1 MKRRTFYATFLL
13 FLAVLYGG
21 VLALSLIMLHG
32 TTRQAKEQC
41 LNEQYFLAAAIHG
54 DLAAL
59 EGRGVAADVE
69 ELMQP
74 YLYLAGNRGAVLAL
88 YEKDRLAA
96 AVGTPV
102 ASAAASRRREGE
114 TRAVS
119 LERDG
124 ARYWCSAVGSLP
136 EPFGAYTVLYQT
148 DVTQRIGEW
157 RQRNHWML
165 LAGGGASLVLA
176 LFLLLLLDRLFRP
189 LAQITR
195 LSGQIAAGDYAV
207 RLPETGKDELAQM
220 ARSFN
225 HMAEEVAGKVA
236 ELAAAAENRQRFVEN
251 FAHELR
257 TPLTAVYGYA
267 EYMQKAALGEED
279 ARFALEAILSESR
292 RMQQMANQLMEL
304 SNLRSGEIRME
315 RQDVA
320 QLLEAARRTLDQ
332 KLRQKSLRLRV
343 LCQADTVRGDK
354 VLLQSLLVNL
364 LDNAVKA
371 SGEGGEIVLAAQ
383 KREGNVVLSVTDR
396 GAGMAPEELARITEP
411 YYRVDRARSRR
422 DGGAGLGLAL
432 CRQIAQRHGAALTF
446 QSEPGRGTTAA
457 VTFYENLTTS

>member
-13 FLAVLYGG
+13 FLLVLYAGI
-21 VLALSLIMLHG
+21 LALSLITLRG
-32 TTRQAKEQC
+32 TARQAKEQC
-41 LNEQYFLAAAIHG
+41 LNEQYFIAAGLYG

-59 EGRGVAADVE
+59 QSRGAQA
-69 ELMQP
+69 ELESVLQP
-74 YLYLAGNRGAVLAL
+74 YLYLAGNRGAVLAV
-88 YEKDRLAA
+88 YQKDRLLA

-102 ASAAASRRREGE
+102 ASAAASRRQEGE
-114 TRAVS
+114 TRTVS
-119 LERDG
+119 LEQDG
-124 ARYWCSAVGSLP
+124 TRYWCSAAGRLP
-136 EPFGAYTVLYQT
+136 GPFGEYQVLYQT
-148 DVTQRIGEW
+148 EVTQRIQEW

-176 LFLLLLLDRLFRP
+176 LFLLLLLERLFHP
-189 LAQITR
+189 LTQITR
-195 LSGQIAAGDYAV
+195 LSAQIAAGDYAV

-225 HMAEEVAGKVA
+225 HMAQEVAGKMA

-257 TPLTAVYGYA
+257 TPLTAIYGCA
-267 EYMQKAALGEED
+267 EYMQKAALREED
-279 ARFALEAILSESR
+279 AQFALEAIMAESR

-304 SNLRSGEIRME
+304 SDLRSGEISLE
-315 RQDVA
+315 PQDLSALFEAVRRTVA
-320 QLLEAARRTLDQ
+320 Q
-332 KLRQKSLRLRV
+332 KLCQKSLRLQV
-343 LCQADTVRGDK
+343 VCEADSVCGDR

-371 SGEGGEIVLAAQ
+371 SAQGGEITLAAFCRDGKTVLA
-383 KREGNVVLSVTDR
+383 VTDHGR
-396 GAGMAPEELARITEP
+396 GMAPGELARITEP

-432 CRQIAQRHGAALTF
+432 CRQIAQRHGAELSF
-446 QSEPGRGTTAA
+446 HSQPGQGTTAA
-457 VTFYENLTTS
+457 VTFYETLTTS

>member
-13 FLAVLYGG
+13 FLLVLYAGI
-21 VLALSLIMLHG
+21 LALSLITLRG
-32 TTRQAKEQC
+32 TARQAKEQC
-41 LNEQYFLAAAIHG
+41 LNEQYFIAAGIYG
-54 DLAAL
+54 DLSAL
-59 EGRGVAADVE
+59 QSRGAPM
-69 ELMQP
+69 ELESVLQP
-74 YLYLAGNRGAVLAL
+74 YLYLAGNRGAVLAV
-88 YEKDRLAA
+88 YQKDRLAA
-96 AVGTPV
+96 AVGTPL
-102 ASAAASRRREGE
+102 ASAAASRQLEGQ
-114 TRAVS
+114 TRTVS
-119 LERDG
+119 LEQDG
-124 ARYWCSAVGSLP
+124 ARYWCSAAGSLP
-136 EPFGAYTVLYQT
+136 EPFGEYQVLYQT
-148 DVTQRIGEW
+148 EMTQRIAEW

-195 LSGQIAAGDYAV
+195 LSGQIAAGDYTV

-220 ARSFN
+220 AQSFN
-225 HMAEEVAGKVA
+225 HMAGEIADKVA

-267 EYMQKAALGEED
+267 EYMQKAALREED
-279 ARFALEAILSESR
+279 AQFALEAILTESR

-304 SNLRSGEIRME
+304 SDLRSGEIRLE
-315 RQDVA
+315 PQDLPA
-320 QLLEAARRTLDQ
+320 LLEAVGRTMEQ
-332 KLRQKSLRLRV
+332 KLRQKSLHLRV
-343 LCQADTVRGDK
+343 DCRADTVCGDR

-371 SGEGGEIVLAAQ
+371 SGAGGGIELTAVCRAGKTI
-383 KREGNVVLSVTDR
+383 LSVTDH

-432 CRQIAQRHGAALTF
+432 CRQIAQRHGAALSF
-446 QSEPGRGTTAA
+446 QSQPGHGTTAA
-457 VTFYENLTTS
+457 VTFYENTTTS